1 MEKNSELL
9 VGTVVLRLIRAVMI
23 PPTVSMPSRG
33 KEEQR
38 QEKEDP
44 ESSRSCHGENGG
56 LDCDTTGDSL
66 IGMMLLSGSLP
77 SKKSKMWKST
87 LHGTTHIKF
96 GLTSGKGEA
105 NG

>member
-1 MEKNSELL
+1 M
-9 VGTVVLRLIRAVMI
+9 GTVVLRLIRSVMI

-44 ESSRSCHGENGG
+44 ESSRSCHRENGG

-66 IGMMLLSGSLP
+66 RDDALVGFLAIEKVEDGFDDMRNTS
-77 SKKSKMWKST
+77 
-87 LHGTTHIKF
+87 GTTTKTI
-96 GLTSGKGEA
+96 S
-105 NG
+105 